1 LARARLTF
9 EDDVIG
15 TAAPVFGQSGAAI
28 GSLAI
33 ASVSLRMTT
42 KLQKKIDE
50 KLKEA
55 AVATT
60 KEIGGI
66 APRFTKPLQMEDR

>member
-1 LARARLTF
+1 MARARLTF

-33 ASVSLRMTT
+33 ASVSLRMTN
-42 KLQKKIDE
+42 KLQKKIDA

-60 KEIGGI
+60 KELGGI
-66 APRFTKPLQMEDR
+66 SPRLTKPVQMEGR